1 MREQQT
7 VSRREFVRRT
17 LAGGLALAI
26 PHVAK
31 ANADGQRK
39 EPPRVQYRTLG
50 RTGLKVSVVGFG
62 AMRTSD
68 PNVIHHALDLGVNYI
83 DTACCYMDGN
93 NEVIVGTVLKSRR
106 DDTYIATKVHIA
118 SEKKMMASVERSL
131 KRLQTDVI
139 DVIQL
144 HSMKKREHVLNE
156 TAMNALDKMRKK
168 GYVRFVGFSTHKN
181 QVECI
186 DAGIESGFYD
196 MVLVTYSFK
205 TDPEIEKAIARAAKA
220 GMGVVAMKTQA
231 GGYKKHDLGDW
242 SPHQAALR
250 WVLRN
255 PNVATTIP
263 SMVSFAQVDENVAV
277 MGTKFGARDAK
288 ALERY
293 GQLLD
298 HEICRFCQ
306 DCDDRCPAGVSLID
320 VNRVLMYADGY
331 GDLDLALR
339 TAKQEGTAE
348 TLQACAACSECLVR
362 CDYGLNL
369 SERVRRVRELVGAM
383 A

>member
-1 MREQQT
+1 MRQQSKL
-7 VSRREFVRRT
+7 SRREFVRTT
-17 LAGGLALAI
+17 LAGGLALAL
-26 PHVAK
+26 PSLKKDEAEQAK
-31 ANADGQRK
+31 KPGA
-39 EPPRVQYRTLG
+39 VQYRTLG
-50 RTGLKVSVVGFG
+50 RTGLRVSVVGFG

-93 NEVIVGTVLKSRR
+93 NEVIVGSVLKTRR
-106 DDTYIATKVHIA
+106 KDTYIATKVHIA

-131 KRLQTDVI
+131 RRLETDVI

-156 TAMNALDKMRKK
+156 TAMNTLDKMRKK

-196 MVLVTYSFK
+196 LVLVTYSFK
-205 TDPEIEKAIARAAKA
+205 TDPKIEKAIARAAKA

-255 PNVATTIP
+255 PHVATTIP

-277 MGTKFGARDAK
+277 MGTKFGARDAEI
-288 ALERY
+288 LEQY
-293 GQLLD
+293 GQLID
-298 HEICRFCQ
+298 REICRFCQ
-306 DCDDRCPAGVSLID
+306 DCDAACPAGVSLID

-331 GDLDLALR
+331 GDMDLALR
-339 TAKQEGTAE
+339 TARQEGLVE
-348 TLQACAACSECLVR
+348 SLRACADCSTCLVNCR
-362 CDYGLNL
+362 YGLDL
-369 SERVRRVRELVGAM
+369 TGRVRRLSELVGAL

>member
-1 MREQQT
+1 MRRPRE
-7 VSRREFVRRT
+7 VSRREFVRT
-17 LAGGLALAI
+17 SLAGGLAFAI
-26 PHVAK
+26 PRL
-31 ANADGQRK
+31 DGAGEEDQRK
-39 EPPRVQYRTLG
+39 EPPKVQYRTLG
-50 RTGLKVSVVGFG
+50 RTGLKVSVVGLG

-93 NEVIVGTVLKSRR
+93 NEVIVGSVLKTRR
-106 DDTYIATKVHIA
+106 KDTYIATKVHIA
-118 SEKKMMASVERSL
+118 SEEKMMASVERSL

-277 MGTKFGARDAK
+277 MGTRFGARDAEL
-288 ALERY
+288 LERY
-293 GQLLD
+293 GQLID
-298 HEICRFCQ
+298 REVCRFCQ
-306 DCDDRCPAGVSLID
+306 DCDDRCPHGVSLID
-320 VNRVLMYADGY
+320 VNRVLMYAEGY
-331 GDLDLALR
+331 GDMDLALR
-339 TAKQEGTAE
+339 TARHEGIADM
-348 TLQACAACSECLVR
+348 LQACGGCPECLVR
-362 CDYGLNL
+362 CDFGLEL
-369 SERVRRVRELVGAM
+369 TERVRRARELVGAL